1 MLDTSTTYVRG
12 EENLVGWRP
21 RGDSLIFDHQW
32 ELEKITRCGTVTIS
46 FCINFLFRLTETEK
60 TRHFLILREK
70 LGIDKPLVIAN
81 TQHALDKREKEAV
94 NLVARA
100 SGEGRAIVRPHS
112 AKDPFEPWE
121 MSEQERDVANRFIKL
136 IQYHPSRG
144 ILEQETPADPDKL
157 LADSLANSSQHE

>member
-1 MLDTSTTYVRG
+1 MFRVLDTSTTYVRG

-32 ELEKITRCGTVTIS
+32 ELEKITR
-46 FCINFLFRLTETEK
+46 LTETEK

-70 LGIDKPLVIAN
+70 LGIDKPLVIAA
-81 TQHALDKREKEAV
+81 TSHTLDKREKEAV

-121 MSEQERDVANRFIKL
+121 MTEQERDVAGRFVKL

-144 ILEQETPADPDKL
+144 ILEQGLTPADPDKL

>member
-1 MLDTSTTYVRG
+1 MSAGDP
-12 EENLVGWRP
+12 EETL
-21 RGDSLIFDHQW
+21 SYS
-32 ELEKITRCGTVTIS
+32 TIS
-46 FCINFLFRLTETEK
+46 GSWRRSRGRLGRLNILFISFLLRRLTETEK

-81 TQHALDKREKEAV
+81 TSHALDKREKEAV

-100 SGEGRAIVRPHS
+100 SGEGRAIVRPHA

-121 MSEQERDVANRFIKL
+121 MSEEERDVANRFIKL

>member
-1 MLDTSTTYVRG
+1 M
-12 EENLVGWRP
+12 
-21 RGDSLIFDHQW
+21 
-32 ELEKITRCGTVTIS
+32 
-46 FCINFLFRLTETEK
+46 FRLTETEK

-81 TQHALDKREKEAV
+81 TSHTLDKREKEAV

-112 AKDPFEPWE
+112 TSSKDPYEPWD
-121 MSEQERDVANRFIKL
+121 MTDQERDVANRFIKL

-144 ILEQETPADPDKL
+144 VLEQETPADPDKL